1 MNGGLCFLGPDYKTK
16 NKKRRSV
23 VPKESYMNINTGSTT
38 VTKKKKRHQLL
49 HTGNST
55 ADSDIKKNSCHV
67 LIPEYLFFLCTSQ
80 VRAANAGSGQQ
91 QLRVRRVHRICL
103 VYSERPQT
111 THTRY
116 HALDELLGFH
126 LSFGEL
132 VKRKT
137 KLWCSVYALLW
148 YSK

>member
-1 MNGGLCFLGPDYKTK
+1 MNGRLCFLGPDHKTK

-91 QLRVRRVHRICL
+91 QLVASPTSTPNLFDVFRT
-103 VYSERPQT
+103 PPNN
-111 THTRY
+111 THEVPCTGR
-116 HALDELLGFH
+116 AVG
-126 LSFGEL
+126 LSFIVWGACETQNKTL
-132 VKRKT
+132 VLRVCPT
-137 KLWCSVYALLW
+137 WVQ
-148 YSK
+148 